1 MLGRSAVSPVIAVLL
16 LVMIAVIAGTL
27 LYVWLTGYMG
37 TLQAG
42 AGTESLEE
50 KIKIEGVK
58 YDETTSGGSTTYTL
72 TAYVR
77 NMGDISVTIT
87 AIYLINATSETV
99 IDSDTTAN
107 VSISSGAVGS
117 VTLSL
122 DNALTSDQT
131 YIVKVTTS
139 KGTEATYKFTYE
151 G

>member
-27 LYVWLTGYMG
+27 LYVWLSGYMG

-58 YDETTSGGSTTYTL
+58 YATGTTNKL

-77 NMGDISVTIT
+77 NMGDVSVTIT

-99 IDSDTTAN
+99 IASDTDES
-107 VSISSGAVGS
+107 VSINSGAVGS
-117 VTLSL
+117 VELTCT
-122 DNALTSDQT
+122 LTSDQT

>member
-27 LYVWLTGYMG
+27 LYVWLSGYMG

-58 YDETTSGGSTTYTL
+58 YDSTATKL

-77 NMGDISVTIT
+77 NMGDVSVTIT

-99 IDSDTTAN
+99 MYSNTNVGDGSG
-107 VSISSGAVGS
+107 VSINSGAVGS
-117 VTLSL
+117 VELTCT
-122 DNALTSDQT
+122 LTSDQT

>member
-27 LYVWLTGYMG
+27 LYVWLSGYMG

-58 YDETTSGGSTTYTL
+58 YATGTTTGTL

-77 NMGDISVTIT
+77 NMGDVSVTIT

-99 IDSDTTAN
+99 IASDTGVS
-107 VSISSGAVGS
+107 VSINSGAVGS
-117 VTLSL
+117 VDLSCT
-122 DNALTSDQT
+122 LTSDQT